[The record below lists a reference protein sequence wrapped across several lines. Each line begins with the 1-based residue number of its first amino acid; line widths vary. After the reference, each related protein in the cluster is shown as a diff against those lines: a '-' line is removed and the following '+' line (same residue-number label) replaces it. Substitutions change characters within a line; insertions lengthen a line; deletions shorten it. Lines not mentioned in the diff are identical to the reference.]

1 MRSRELH
8 CDNVSVCLRCSGSML
23 QQKNIEMHEQ
33 WTKNDTGII
42 IPFNFVPFNFV
53 LKSNMSWHCF
63 ESKRTKMRVSEFFNA
78 KCLFE
83 VTRR

>member
-8 CDNVSVCLRCSGSML
+8 CDNVSVCLRCSGSYVMYSK
-23 QQKNIEMHEQ
+23 KNIEMHEQ

-63 ESKRTKMRVSEFFNA
+63 ASKRTNIACLGIFQCKMFV
-78 KCLFE
+78 
-83 VTRR
+83 